1 MATAQPEHGSRPEQ
15 LALVSLEPCAQLVQ
29 GGQRR
34 VRVGPG
40 DEDRD
45 QVAERRIAERL
56 PALELAREEPGD
68 VVVHRMTEGRRVRL
82 EGLHEHA
89 ARCVAP
95 AASRKLRHELE
106 RPLLRPEVGQAEAR
120 VRVDHRGERDARHV
134 MPLRHHL
141 RPNEHRAVGGTEP
154 RERLSRRAR
163 AGGDVGVEPE
173 PLELGQPLCELR
185 LEALRARPD
194 PRDLRGAAFRARGRD
209 CVRLSTVMAAEC
221 AVSMERERHV
231 AVRAAT

>member
-89 ARCVAP
+89 SCVTSWNVRSSARKSGRPRLVSASTT
-95 AASRKLRHELE
+95 AASET
-106 RPLLRPEVGQAEAR
+106 P
-120 VRVDHRGERDARHV
+120 
-134 MPLRHHL
+134 
-141 RPNEHRAVGGTEP
+141 GT
-154 RERLSRRAR
+154 
-163 AGGDVGVEPE
+163 
-173 PLELGQPLCELR
+173 
-185 LEALRARPD
+185 
-194 PRDLRGAAFRARGRD
+194 
-209 CVRLSTVMAAEC
+209 
-221 AVSMERERHV
+221 
-231 AVRAAT
+231 